1 MKLKK
6 VTKIEDVKEADTIII
21 TGDVLLN
28 EPVIVK
34 KIKVSEN
41 DGVEVIFDLKRNRF
55 FNLGMFLSGK
65 SWVKD
70 CSVVT

>member
-6 VTKIEDVKEADTIII
+6 VTKIEDVKEGDTIII
-21 TGDVLLN
+21 TGDVLKN
-28 EPVIVK
+28 EPVKVK